1 MAVANVPPD
10 GVLPLILTPV
20 RECSMEASGPRIS
33 LAVLFDTYAEMSE
46 GMDSNPHDGITIE
59 PVLVAW

>member
-1 MAVANVPPD
+1 
-10 GVLPLILTPV
+10 
-20 RECSMEASGPRIS
+20 MEASGPRIS